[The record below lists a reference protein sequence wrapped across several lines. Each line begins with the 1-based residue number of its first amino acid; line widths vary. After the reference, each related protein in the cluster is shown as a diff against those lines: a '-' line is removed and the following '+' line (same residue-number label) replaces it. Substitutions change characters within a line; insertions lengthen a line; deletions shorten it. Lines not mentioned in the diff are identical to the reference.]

1 MLGGIGRALSHR
13 DYCVYWA
20 SNGINTIGRWMYR
33 IAVGWLT
40 WELTESTVWLG
51 IVAFAET
58 FPLVIFSIIAGALAD
73 RIGYIRITF
82 LAQVATALVAV
93 AFSAFTLIGWITIEL
108 ILLFTLLIGSLES
121 LTTPA
126 RIALAHALVP
136 KQDLAAAI
144 SLQSATF
151 NGCRFVGPAIA
162 SVIIAFAGSGT
173 VLAIVAGTFI
183 QFCFI
188 LTFIRAEE
196 PERHPGPWRN
206 LIKDMSDGVIYSVN
220 HAGIRFLLIMLGVT
234 GFLIRPVIELM
245 PAISS
250 KIFDGGSTGF
260 GILISAIGL
269 GAMISCLW
277 IGVRGQTAGLT
288 RLVTHSLWV
297 QGIVLILATLTGYI
311 WIASVFLGIVGFAML
326 VGGVG
331 SQTLIQNTVRPDIRA
346 RVISLFIVIS
356 WGTPAIGALIAG
368 WVANFAG
375 LAITFAAGGAMTAA
389 LWLRARRLVPKL
401 ENDLENSD

>member
-1 MLGGIGRALSHR
+1 
-13 DYCVYWA
+13 
-20 SNGINTIGRWMYR
+20 
-33 IAVGWLT
+33 
-40 WELTESTVWLG
+40 
-51 IVAFAET
+51 
-58 FPLVIFSIIAGALAD
+58 
-73 RIGYIRITF
+73 
-82 LAQVATALVAV
+82 
-93 AFSAFTLIGWITIEL
+93 
-108 ILLFTLLIGSLES
+108 
-121 LTTPA
+121 
-126 RIALAHALVP
+126 
-136 KQDLAAAI
+136 
-144 SLQSATF
+144 
-151 NGCRFVGPAIA
+151 
-162 SVIIAFAGSGT
+162 
-173 VLAIVAGTFI
+173 
-183 QFCFI
+183 
-188 LTFIRAEE
+188 
-196 PERHPGPWRN
+196 
-206 LIKDMSDGVIYSVN
+206 
-220 HAGIRFLLIMLGVT
+220 MLGVT

-250 KIFDGGSTGF
+250 KIFDSGSTGF

-311 WIASVFLGIVGFAML
+311 WIASVLLGIVGFAML

-389 LWLRARRLVPKL
+389 LWLRARRLVPIL